1 MTSTAAA
8 AKRPEPRPVRLGE
21 PPWRPAR
28 PRRAGVAPARSA
40 PATSG
45 RAQTEQT
52 RCPGGVQTDVVRGAG
67 LWAPVEPDI
76 SAWGTGTISEEATAK
91 PMSRRPDPEE

>member
-1 MTSTAAA
+1 MTSTSAAQ
-8 AKRPEPRPVRLGE
+8 RPEPRLVRHPE

-28 PRRAGVAPARSA
+28 RRRAVVASSRNAPSA
-40 PATSG
+40 LG
-45 RAQTEQT
+45 HAQTGQT
-52 RCPGGVQTDVVRGAG
+52 CCPGGVQTELARGAG
-67 LWAPVEPDI
+67 LWARVGPDI